1 MEKPQDHDVVALFE
15 GSARYCESMFGSGSP
30 GMTFSMRC
38 PNATGILFHRWLRA
52 GCTMP
57 ILLSLAAVLAV
68 AGCASHPSIGTAGIT
83 YVVVRHA
90 EKATDDPRDPALS
103 EAGQARAMA
112 LARRFADIPLT
123 AAYATAYKRT
133 QQTAAPSA
141 KASGIAV
148 TTYDASRPFSTFV
161 SELRAAHAHGTILI
175 VGHSNTV
182 PAIVAALCACK
193 VSPMGESDYDRLY
206 EVTIDA
212 TGRATLAQRTY

>member
-1 MEKPQDHDVVALFE
+1 
-15 GSARYCESMFGSGSP
+15 
-30 GMTFSMRC
+30 MTFSMRC
-38 PNATGILFHRWLRA
+38 PNATGIRFRRWMRA
-52 GCTMP
+52 GFAMP
-57 ILLSLAAVLAV
+57 ILLSMAALLAI
-68 AGCASHPSIGTAGIT
+68 AGCASHPSKGTAGIA

-90 EKATDDPRDPALS
+90 EKATDDPRDPSLS
-103 EAGQARAMA
+103 AAGQARAMA
-112 LARRFADIPLT
+112 LSRRFANIPLT

-161 SELRAAHAHGTILI
+161 SELRIAHTHGTILI

-182 PAIVAALCACK
+182 PAIVEALCTCK

-212 TGRATLAQRTY
+212 TGRATLVQRTY